1 MLRLVE
7 WSRRHEAM
15 SGLCWS
21 MLFANQSPRDI
32 LCREQLEQIE
42 AAWPQ
47 GFKLWYT
54 VDRVDDDVEN
64 DDSWQYD
71 RGFINKEMIA
81 ARLPPPA
88 ADTVILLCG
97 PPPMIERACLPAL
110 RTLGYNDDNVLI
122 F

>member
-1 MLRLVE
+1 MEGLHPPFALV
-7 WSRRHEAM
+7 
-15 SGLCWS
+15 L
-21 MLFANQSPRDI
+21 L
-32 LCREQLEQIE
+32 EQLEQIE